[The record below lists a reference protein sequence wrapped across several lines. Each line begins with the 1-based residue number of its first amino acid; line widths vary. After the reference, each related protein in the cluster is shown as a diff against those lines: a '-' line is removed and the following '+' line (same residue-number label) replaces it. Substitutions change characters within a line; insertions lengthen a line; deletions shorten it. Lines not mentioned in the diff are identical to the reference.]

1 MKNPIDF
8 SEFPQISDKAWKQ
21 QIQADLKGGD
31 YNELL
36 TWTSPEGIVVK
47 PFYSAKDL
55 PATDNKSTD
64 SPKREWRIGYALD
77 ARSPESVSLLENHL
91 ENGVEALW
99 VGLHGES
106 VENLPHLSA
115 LDAPQY
121 WDTFAPDREF
131 ADTLKKAATSKTHIL
146 SDPIHTLAASG
157 DWGAD
162 EKTDFEIVA
171 GVASQE
177 GAQASLSVH
186 ANLYQNAGANRIQ
199 ELAYALA
206 HGCEYLEK
214 AEKDN
219 RLKPLLE
226 EPVFLIST
234 GSEYFF
240 EIAKVRALRRLWEI
254 LAQAY
259 GFSGRCRVIASPT
272 LRNKT
277 LYDYNTN
284 MLRTTTESMA
294 GILGGADLICN
305 LPYDVLYHPENN
317 FAARIARNQ
326 LLMLKHEGYFS
337 SVCNPA
343 DGSYYIE
350 SLTDQLGQK
359 ALELFKTIEKGG
371 GFLSQLQAH
380 TIQKKIAESAEKEQ
394 NAFDRGNRVLVGT
407 NKYSNPDDRMRE
419 VLEKDPFRAKRKI
432 QTRIAPILAKR
443 LSEANERKRL
453 EDEQK

>member
-1 MKNPIDF
+1 MKNTIDF

-21 QIQADLKGGD
+21 QIQVDLKGGD

-47 PFYSAKDL
+47 PFYSAEDL
-55 PATDNKSTD
+55 PVSDKKSAD
-64 SPKREWRIGYALD
+64 FPKREWRIGYALD
-77 ARSPESVSLLENHL
+77 ASSSKAISLIENHL
-91 ENGVEALW
+91 ENGVETLW
-99 VGLHGES
+99 VQIHGEN
-106 VENLPHLSA
+106 VENLPRLTNLDVPQFWDVFA
-115 LDAPQY
+115 LDQK
-121 WDTFAPDREF
+121 F
-131 ADTLKKAATSKTHIL
+131 ADVLKATATSATQIL
-146 SDPIHTLAASG
+146 VDPIHTLAKSG
-157 DWGAD
+157 NWAVD
-162 EKTDFEIVA
+162 EKMDFEVVGTLARQEGIVA
-171 GVASQE
+171 A
-177 GAQASLSVH
+177 LSIH

-206 HGCEYLEK
+206 HASAYLEK
-214 AEKDN
+214 ADEDN
-219 RLKPLLE
+219 GLKSLLE

-240 EIAKVRALRRLWEI
+240 EIAKIRALRHLWEL

-259 GFSGRCRVIASPT
+259 GFSGKCKIIASPT

-305 LPYDVLYHPENN
+305 LPYDALYHNEND

-326 LLMLKHEGYFS
+326 LLLLRHESYFS
-337 SVCNPA
+337 SVSNPA

-380 TIQKKIAESAEKEQ
+380 TIQKKIIESAEKEQ
-394 NAFDRGNRVLVGT
+394 KAFDKGGRILVGT
-407 NKYSNPDDRMRE
+407 NKYPNTEDRMQE
-419 VLEKDPFRAKRKI
+419 ILEKNPFRTMRKV

-443 LSEANERKRL
+443 LSESNERKRL
-453 EDEQK
+453 EDEQR

>member
-47 PFYSAKDL
+47 PFYSAEDTPVSDKE
-55 PATDNKSTD
+55 PTDFQT
-64 SPKREWRIGYALD
+64 REWRIGYALD
-77 ARSPESVSLLENHL
+77 ARSQKSVSLLENYL
-91 ENGVEALW
+91 KNGVEALW
-99 VGLHGES
+99 VEVCGES
-106 VENLPHLSA
+106 VENLSRLAA
-115 LDAPQY
+115 LDTPQY
-121 WDTFAPDREF
+121 WDTFALDQKF
-131 ADTLKKAATSKTHIL
+131 ADVLKNNATSTTHIL
-146 SDPIHTLAASG
+146 ADPLHTLAASG
-157 DWGAD
+157 NWGAD
-162 EKTDFEIVA
+162 EKTDYEIVA
-171 GVASQE
+171 GLAGQE
-177 GAQASLSVH
+177 GVKVSLSVH

-214 AEKDN
+214 AREDN

-240 EIAKVRALRRLWEI
+240 EIAKIRALRRLWEL

-259 GFSGRCRVIASPT
+259 GFSGRCKIIASPT

-305 LPYDVLYHPENN
+305 LPYDALYHNEND

-326 LLMLKHEGYFS
+326 LLLLKHESYFS
-337 SVCNPA
+337 SVRNPA

-371 GFLSQLQAH
+371 GFLSQLQSH
-380 TIQKKIAESAEKEQ
+380 TIQKKISESAEKEQ
-394 NAFDRGNRVLVGT
+394 KAFDRGERVLVGT
-407 NKYSNPDDRMRE
+407 NKYSNTDDRMRE
-419 VLEKDPFRAKRKI
+419 VLEKDPFRAKRRV
-432 QTRIAPILAKR
+432 QTRIVPILAKR

>member
-1 MKNPIDF
+1 MKNSIDF

-47 PFYSAKDL
+47 PFYSAEDL
-55 PATDNKSTD
+55 PVSDNNST
-64 SPKREWRIGYALD
+64 SFPKREWRIGYALD
-77 ARSPESVSLLENHL
+77 ARSPKSVSLLENHL

-99 VGLHGES
+99 VEVRGES
-106 VENLPHLSA
+106 VENLPRLAA

-121 WDTFAPDREF
+121 WDTFALDQKF
-131 ADTLKKAATSKTHIL
+131 ADILKNAATSTTHIL
-146 SDPIHTLAASG
+146 ADPIHTLAATG
-157 DWGAD
+157 NWVND
-162 EKTDFEIVA
+162 EKADFEIVA
-171 GVASQE
+171 GLTQYE
-177 GAQASLSVH
+177 GIQASLSVH
-186 ANLYQNAGANRIQ
+186 VNLYQNAGANRVQ

-214 AEKDN
+214 AQEDN

-240 EIAKVRALRRLWEI
+240 EIAKIRALKRLWEL

-259 GFSGRCRVIASPT
+259 GFSGRCKVIASPT

-294 GILGGADLICN
+294 CILGGADLICN
-305 LPYDVLYHPENN
+305 LPYDALYHPEND

-326 LLMLKHEGYFS
+326 LLMLKHESYFS
-337 SVCNPA
+337 SVRNPA

-350 SLTDQLGQK
+350 SLTEQLGQK
-359 ALELFKTIEKGG
+359 ALEVFKTIEKGG
-371 GFLSQLQAH
+371 GFLSQLKAH
-380 TIQKKIAESAEKEQ
+380 TIQKKIAGSAAKEQ
-394 NAFDRGNRVLVGT
+394 KAFDRGDRVLVGT
-407 NKYSNPDDRMRE
+407 NKYSNPEDRMRE

-432 QTRIAPILAKR
+432 QTLIAPILAKR

>member
-1 MKNPIDF
+1 MKNSIDF

-21 QIQADLKGGD
+21 QIQVDLKGGD
-31 YNELL
+31 YNQLL

-47 PFYSAKDL
+47 PFYSAEDL
-55 PATDNKSTD
+55 PVSDNKSTD

-77 ARSPESVSLLENHL
+77 ARSAESVSLLENHL

-99 VGLHGES
+99 VQVCGES
-106 VENLPHLSA
+106 LENLPRLTA

-121 WDTFAPDREF
+121 WDTFALDQKLAEVF
-131 ADTLKKAATSKTHIL
+131 KKTTTSTTCIL
-146 SDPIHTLAASG
+146 ADPIHTLAASG
-157 DWGAD
+157 NWAAD
-162 EKTDFEIVA
+162 EKTDYEIIA
-171 GVASQE
+171 GLAQQE
-177 GAQASLSVH
+177 GLQASLAVH
-186 ANLYQNAGANRIQ
+186 ADLYQNAGANRIQ

-206 HGCEYLEK
+206 HACEYLEK
-214 AEKDN
+214 AQEDK
-219 RLKPLLE
+219 RLKPLLD
-226 EPVFLIST
+226 EPVFLIAT
-234 GSEYFF
+234 GCEYFF
-240 EIAKVRALRRLWEI
+240 EIAKIRALRRLWEL

-259 GFSGRCRVIASPT
+259 GFSGRCKVIASPT

-305 LPYDVLYHPENN
+305 LPYDALYHHEND

-326 LLMLKHEGYFS
+326 LLMLKHESYFS
-337 SVCNPA
+337 SVRNPA

-350 SLTDQLGQK
+350 ALTDQLGQK

-371 GFLSQLQAH
+371 GFLSQLRAH

-394 NAFDRGNRVLVGT
+394 NAFDKGDLVLVGT
-407 NKYSNPDDRMRE
+407 NKYSNTDDRMRE
-419 VLEKDPFRAKRKI
+419 VLEKDPFRAKRKV

-443 LSEANERKRL
+443 LSEAAEHKRL

>member
-1 MKNPIDF
+1 MKNAIDF
-8 SEFPQISDKAWKQ
+8 SEFPRISDKAWKQ
-21 QIQADLKGGD
+21 QIQVDLKGGD

-47 PFYSAKDL
+47 PFYSAEDL
-55 PATDNKSTD
+55 PVSDKKSAD
-64 SPKREWRIGYALD
+64 SPRREWRIGYALD
-77 ARSPESVSLLENHL
+77 ARSSKSVSLLVNHL
-91 ENGVEALW
+91 ENGVETLW
-99 VGLHGES
+99 IKVHGENT
-106 VENLPHLSA
+106 ENLPRLA
-115 LDAPQY
+115 TLDAPQF
-121 WDTFAPDREF
+121 WDACTLDEKF
-131 ADTLKKAATSKTHIL
+131 ADVLKTAATSSVHIL
-146 SDPIHTLAASG
+146 VDPIHSLAESG
-157 DWGAD
+157 NWATD
-162 EKTDFEIVA
+162 EKIDFEVA
-171 GVASQE
+171 GNLARQE
-177 GAQASLSVH
+177 GVRASLAIHS
-186 ANLYQNAGANRIQ
+186 NLYQNAGANRIQ

-214 AEKDN
+214 ADTDN

-226 EPVFLIST
+226 EPVFLVAT
-234 GSEYFF
+234 GSDYFF
-240 EIAKVRALRRLWEI
+240 EIAKIRALRRLWEI
-254 LAQAY
+254 LSQAY
-259 GFSGRCRVIASPT
+259 GFSGKCKIIASPT

-305 LPYDVLYHPENN
+305 LPYDALYHPEND

-326 LLMLKHEGYFS
+326 LLLLKHESYFS
-337 SVCNPA
+337 SVRNPA

-394 NAFDRGNRVLVGT
+394 KAFDKGDRVLVGT
-407 NKYSNPDDRMRE
+407 NKYANTDDRMRD
-419 VLEKDPFRAKRKI
+419 VIEKDPFRAIRKV
-432 QTRIAPILAKR
+432 QTRIAPVLARR
-443 LSEANERKRL
+443 LSESNERKRL
-453 EDEQK
+453 EDEQS

>member
-47 PFYSAKDL
+47 PFYSAEDL
-55 PATDNKSTD
+55 PVADNKSTGF
-64 SPKREWRIGYALD
+64 PTREWRIGYALD
-77 ARSPESVSLLENHL
+77 ARSPKSISLLENHL

-99 VGLHGES
+99 VEVGDEG
-106 VENLPHLSA
+106 VENLPRLAS
-115 LDAPQY
+115 LDAHQY
-121 WDTFAPDREF
+121 WDTFAPDQKF
-131 ADTLKKAATSKTHIL
+131 ADVLKSAATSATHIL
-146 SDPIHTLAASG
+146 ADPIHTLAASG
-157 DWGAD
+157 NWGAD
-162 EKTDFEIVA
+162 EKTDFEFVA
-171 GVASQE
+171 GLAVE
-177 GAQASLSVH
+177 KGAQASLSVH

-206 HGCEYLEK
+206 HGSEYLEK
-214 AEKDN
+214 AREDN

-240 EIAKVRALRRLWEI
+240 EIAKIRALRRLWEI

-259 GFSGRCRVIASPT
+259 GFSGRCKVIASPT

-284 MLRTTTESMA
+284 MLRTTTETMSA
-294 GILGGADLICN
+294 ILGGADLICN
-305 LPYDVLYHPENN
+305 LPYDALYHPEND

-326 LLMLKHEGYFS
+326 LLLLKHESYFS
-337 SVCNPA
+337 SVSNPS

-371 GFLSQLQAH
+371 GFLSQLRAH
-380 TIQKKIAESAEKEQ
+380 TIQKKIAESADKEQ
-394 NAFDRGNRVLVGT
+394 KAFDSGNRILVGT
-407 NKYSNPDDRMRE
+407 NKYANTDDRMRE
-419 VLEKDPFRAKRKI
+419 ALEKDPFRAKRKV
-432 QTRIAPILAKR
+432 QTRITPILAKR